1 MADIRILN
9 RTDLESYGHS
19 VKKFAETYMTET
31 NGLYRNFTDK
41 AGSDSK
47 GEAINAYFKKL
58 NMLQKKVFNELPIAI
73 KRYGYV
79 INTYTDEIKGA
90 GFDDECF
97 SSDSGVLNLSL
108 LLKGK
113 QTELIT
119 TTSNQLDSAFQ
130 KAAEAMETIAE
141 DTKAICEEATKG
153 LEEATTTRTK
163 KDTDVQ
169 TAYSKFTLD
178 LLDATAKISAFQD
191 VLENAMCISE
201 IPSSTVF
208 TAIAKGYLTADQ
220 MYYLDVPKTKEDAQ
234 ALKAIIS
241 EKPGDV
247 LKVDPDKISE
257 AMYTIIANEQN
268 DWTMMRNNEMWQH
281 FTNALNDYSVERN
294 QKFTNNILIGE
305 DRLAQTKLTDMYIL
319 STKKP
324 VEPVNGT
331 PEQMEEYNE
340 LLKQYNSMMA
350 AHQKELSAINSN
362 TALMYSLQVLEVGT
376 SRDTKVNNSR
386 RVMETYHRKTAASVT
401 LNENGQFEISIKKGV
416 YQFDV
421 STVQSFNEEK
431 NLKLKDSDYKWGN
444 PKNYTATTEY
454 NNLGMEASEYSKNLR
469 QLEADREKA
478 RKEYQDKLAGA
489 IGKAIISFVPYGST
503 AVSVI
508 ETLGA
513 LGTDGKDIDVDGVQS
528 NITKGVKY
536 GRDDFKKQYKLAT
549 GESIPDSKLDK
560 YWGHWSK
567 VSSGISDGVK
577 AYVTNQSEM
586 SRIDNSISKAKK
598 EMLETILDYGGWSL
612 TPDGEKVLATGRMG
626 QYYDFNATLRSLEL
640 NEHGLMN
647 YMKERD
653 IDMESFNYAVNK
665 SISKDDRSKYADVIS
680 YAKGEHNNAKEDK
693 KKLSLET
700 MDADQLEKF
709 TSIVKNLEDGMSGL
723 EDHFKTKYKMEEVKS
738 DDTKQK

>member
-9 RTDLESYGHS
+9 RTDLESYGKS
-19 VKKFAETYMTET
+19 IKNFAETYRTET

-47 GEAINAYFKKL
+47 GEAINAYFQKL
-58 NMLQKKVFNELPIAI
+58 NMLQKQVFDELPTAI

-79 INTYTDEIKGA
+79 VNTYTDAIKGA

-97 SSDSGVLNLSL
+97 SSDSGVVNLSL
-108 LLKGK
+108 LLKGE
-113 QTELIT
+113 QTDLIT

-130 KAAEAMETIAE
+130 QAAEAMESTAE
-141 DTKAICEEATKG
+141 DTKAISEEATKG
-153 LEEATTTRTK
+153 LEEAASTRTK

-178 LLDATAKISAFQD
+178 LLDATAKISAFQGI
-191 VLENAMCISE
+191 LENAMCISE

-257 AMYTIIANEQN
+257 EMYTIIANEQN
-268 DWTMMRNNEMWQH
+268 DWTMANNNEMWQH

-319 STKKP
+319 YTKKP

-331 PEQMEEYNE
+331 PEQIEEYNE

-350 AHQKELSAINSN
+350 THQKELSAINSN
-362 TALMYSLQVLEVGT
+362 TALMYSLQVLGVGT
-376 SRDTKVNNSR
+376 SKDVKYIENLRTNEV
-386 RVMETYHRKTAASVT
+386 YHKKTAASVV
-401 LNENGQFEISIKKGV
+401 LNKNGQFEISIKKGV
-416 YQFDV
+416 FKFDV
-421 STVQSFNEEK
+421 NSYYTSEEEK

-478 RKEYQDKLAGA
+478 HNEYKDKLAGV
-489 IGKAIISFVPYGST
+489 IGKTIMSFVPYGST

-513 LGTDGKDIDVDGVQS
+513 LGTDGRDIDVDGVQS
-528 NITKGVKY
+528 NITKGVKN

-549 GESIPDSKLDK
+549 GERIPDSKLDK
-560 YWGHWSK
+560 YWSHWSK
-567 VSSGISDGVK
+567 VSSGLSDGVK

-586 SRIDNSISKAKK
+586 SRIDNSISKAKEK
-598 EMLETILDYGGWSL
+598 MLETILDYGGWSL

-640 NEHGLMN
+640 NEHGLTN
-647 YMKERD
+647 YMKENNITMD
-653 IDMESFNYAVNK
+653 SFNDAIDK
-665 SISKDDRSKYADVIS
+665 SISEDDRSKYANVIS
-680 YAKGEHNNAKEDK
+680 YAKGEHEAK
-693 KKLSLET
+693 KKLTLET

-709 TSIVKNLEDGMSGL
+709 TNIVRNLDGGMSDL
-723 EDHFKTKYKMEEVKS
+723 EKHFKTKYQMEEVKS
-738 DDTKQK
+738 DGTKQK